1 MAKCCNSP
9 LLFPTERDASAG
21 AMLAIARIH
30 PMSSNGCGPCSFRA
44 LTQRDGRAA
53 LCTPVIL
60 AVQPCLW
67 TDVELVLGLVADFG
81 AHAGLGDE
89 VQTLAVTAVIT
100 SWDGGREVGQQ

>member
-67 TDVELVLGLVADFG
+67 TDVELVFGLVADFG